1 MILKG
6 STFCVVTHPYS
17 CVNNCKYMYIYIYT
31 YMYIHVMCV
40 CACNEI
46 CVRIYKTCLFRQMT
60 ITSRNPLKKQK
71 DGSSKASSSI
81 PPQLKVSTDSAVVS
95 EHNTELVKLYP
106 SGNQKNSSHRCFLDD
121 VPFPHIHGMLGSL
134 QSVDRKHYISISRCT
149 NI

>member
-1 MILKG
+1 M
-6 STFCVVTHPYS
+6 S
-17 CVNNCKYMYIYIYT
+17 CVYVHAMKYVYVYT
-31 YMYIHVMCV
+31 Y
-40 CACNEI
+40 
-46 CVRIYKTCLFRQMT
+46 KTWLFRQMT
-60 ITSRNPLKKQK
+60 IITRNPLKKQK

-134 QSVDRKHYISISRCT
+134 QSIDRKHYISISRCT